1 MPVKSKSFVQH
12 PGEAEGS
19 SVCGLLAPLYGKSP
33 SGSTASSRALDS
45 YSMLLIPEIP
55 QVEVILMYSCASRG
69 GLGEPS
75 IVIVAPA
82 ILDAI

>member
-1 MPVKSKSFVQH
+1 
-12 PGEAEGS
+12 
-19 SVCGLLAPLYGKSP
+19 LAPLFGKSP
-33 SGSTASSRALDS
+33 SGSAASSRALDS

-55 QVEVILMYSCASRG
+55 QVEIILMHSCPSWG

-82 ILDAI
+82 ILSAIYAATAKLMRTLS